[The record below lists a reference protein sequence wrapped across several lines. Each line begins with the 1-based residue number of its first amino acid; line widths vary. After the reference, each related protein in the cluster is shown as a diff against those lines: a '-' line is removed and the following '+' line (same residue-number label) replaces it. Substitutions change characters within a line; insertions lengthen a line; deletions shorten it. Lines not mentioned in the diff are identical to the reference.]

1 MDNVHTP
8 EKYHKYV
15 SSCRAPETPDC
26 SNNLNLENNQ
36 NPSDQRLWKEG
47 CVQALTKVVGDH
59 VIYILGAGAAV
70 LFMGKVCLQLKLLS
84 LSLFLVEIFGMLCS
98 LWLCCAVKR
107 IEDMKA

>member
-1 MDNVHTP
+1 MSSKP
-8 EKYHKYV
+8 AKYHEDV
-15 SSCRAPETPDC
+15 FSCRAPETPDC

-36 NPSDQRLWKEG
+36 NPSEQRLWKEG
-47 CVQALTKVVGDH
+47 CVQALTKVVSDH

-70 LFMGKVCLQLKLLS
+70 LFMGKDCRKLQELS
-84 LSLFLVEIFGMLCS
+84 LSFWFFVEIFGMLCS